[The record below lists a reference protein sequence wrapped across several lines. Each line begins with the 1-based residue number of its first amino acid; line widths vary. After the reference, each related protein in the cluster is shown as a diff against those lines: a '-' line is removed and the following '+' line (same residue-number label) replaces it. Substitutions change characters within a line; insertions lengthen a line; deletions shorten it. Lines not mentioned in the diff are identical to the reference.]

1 VVALDQ
7 ASKEAVRSLMEVG
20 QYFPGPRWPLRLHY
34 VTNTGAAFGI
44 LQDQTAFL
52 ALTSLIGIGAI
63 LFYFWRQRG
72 GLIESVA
79 LGMMIGG
86 AIGNLV
92 DRVRLGE
99 VVDFLSF
106 PHYPSFNVADMSI
119 VLALTVLI
127 GTALLGRRPKEDTQP
142 VHEADRD

>member
-1 VVALDQ
+1 
-7 ASKEAVRSLMEVG
+7 
-20 QYFPGPRWPLRLHY
+20 LHY